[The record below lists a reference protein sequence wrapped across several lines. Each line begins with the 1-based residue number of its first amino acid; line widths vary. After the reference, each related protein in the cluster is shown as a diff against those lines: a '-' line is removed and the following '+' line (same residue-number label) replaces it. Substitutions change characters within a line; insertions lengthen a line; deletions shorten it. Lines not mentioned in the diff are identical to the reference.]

1 MTMTTEFSLNGAR
14 VSVEGDAQKPLLW
27 VLREDLALTG
37 AKFGCGKGLCGACTV
52 QVDGVA
58 VRSCSFPVA
67 LAAGKSVMTIE
78 GLGRDGL
85 HAVQQ
90 AWVEVNTPQCGYCQP
105 GQIMSAAALLAV
117 NAAPSDADID
127 AAMAGNLCRCG
138 TYARIRKAIR
148 RAAELLAQEQAES
161 AEESV
166 PPAEEVE
173 P

>member
-1 MTMTTEFSLNGAR
+1 MTTEFSLNGER
-14 VSVEGDAQKPLLW
+14 VTVEGDAQKPLLW

-67 LAAGKSVMTIE
+67 LAAGRSVTTIE

-90 AWVEVNTPQCGYCQP
+90 AWVEMNTPQCGYCQP

-127 AAMAGNLCRCG
+127 VAMAGNLCRCG
-138 TYARIRKAIR
+138 TYARIRKAIH
-148 RAAELLAQEQAES
+148 RAADLLAAQQAES
-161 AEESV
+161 ALETV

>member
-1 MTMTTEFSLNGAR
+1 MTTEFSLNGER
-14 VSVEGDAQKPLLW
+14 VTVEGDAQKPLLW

-37 AKFGCGKGLCGACTV
+37 AKF
-52 QVDGVA
+52 
-58 VRSCSFPVA
+58 PVA
-67 LAAGKSVMTIE
+67 LAAGRSVTTIE

-90 AWVEVNTPQCGYCQP
+90 AWVEMNTPQCGYCQP

-127 AAMAGNLCRCG
+127 VAMAGNLCRCG
-138 TYARIRKAIR
+138 TYARIRKAIH
-148 RAAELLAQEQAES
+148 RAADLLAAQQAES
-161 AEESV
+161 ALETV